1 MLYEPNTID
10 WRVGAI
16 VIHDADAK
24 RANMLMIVVKIQKN
38 GLIQTKYLFPDGGKS
53 TQKIWKNRKEHLH
66 HPIRFGIVFPDKVDE
81 KNAR

>member
-24 RANMLMIVVKIQKN
+24 RASMLMIVVKIQKN
-38 GLIQTKYLFPDGGKS
+38 GLIQTKYLFPTGGQRI
-53 TQKIWKNRKEHLH
+53 QKIWKNGKEHLLD
-66 HPIRFGIVFPDKVDE
+66 PKRFGICFSW
-81 KNAR
+81 

>member
-24 RANMLMIVVKIQKN
+24 RYWMLMQVVKIQKN

-53 TQKIWKNRKEHLH
+53 IHKIWKNGKEHLLD
-66 HPIRFGIVFPDKVDE
+66 PKRFGIILPDKVGE
-81 KNAR
+81 TNAR